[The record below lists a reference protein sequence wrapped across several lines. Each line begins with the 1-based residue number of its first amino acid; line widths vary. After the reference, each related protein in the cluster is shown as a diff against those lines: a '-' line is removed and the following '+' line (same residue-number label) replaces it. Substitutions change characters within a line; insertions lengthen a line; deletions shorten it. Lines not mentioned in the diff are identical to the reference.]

1 MKTFD
6 SLKAVVLAAEEDSEN
21 FFIKGNKTAGTRL
34 RLAMQQV
41 KILSQQL
48 RVEVSA
54 GKKKK

>member
-6 SLKAVVLAAEEDSEN
+6 LLKAVVLGTEEDAEK